1 MSLENKVL
9 AACAEVRGKAL
20 AALRALESVPP
31 ELARPRAEQAITALA
46 ATDHIARSV
55 AEYCSRKRYAV
66 LRRKVACRL
75 TAEQLKERASFSSDC
90 PASAAG
96 ELARLGA
103 ALDTPQPAAGTPTPQ
118 PGKATR

>member
-55 AEYCSRKRYAV
+55 AEYLSRKRYAV
-66 LRRKVACRL
+66 LRRKAACH
-75 TAEQLKERASFSSDC
+75 TASKLEQKR
-90 PASAAG
+90 
-96 ELARLGA
+96 
-103 ALDTPQPAAGTPTPQ
+103 
-118 PGKATR
+118 